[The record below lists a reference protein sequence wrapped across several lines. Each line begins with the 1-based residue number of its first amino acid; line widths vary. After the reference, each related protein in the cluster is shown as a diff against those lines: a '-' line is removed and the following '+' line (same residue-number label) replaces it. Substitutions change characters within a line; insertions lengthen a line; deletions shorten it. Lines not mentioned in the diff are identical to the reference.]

1 MKLTITKRILLG
13 FGLIIA
19 IFVSLSFY
27 AQKGMNDIEVSYQG
41 LVLRSAPLVF
51 EIKDLAMVAEK
62 QQMLIQDYTFTGNKA
77 SLEAYQ
83 ANTKKAND
91 LLASLGK
98 KMITPEGKEYV
109 KKLTSEI
116 RKDEEVSAKIMQMM
130 QQGQVAPAQAYYR
143 ANEKTYATT
152 TALTTEV
159 SAFLIDRMQ
168 LRVTQ
173 NNEKVRGI
181 EKTYLLVMLLGI
193 VAAAVAGVYTARNI
207 TKPLAVVVER
217 ANLVAAGDLSG
228 AAIENNRSDEIGE
241 LLTAMNVMEKNL
253 VDIVQNISEASELVA
268 ASSEELSANAEH
280 SAGAAMRIAEA
291 SVSVAD
297 LNRQQLNSFDASV
310 ATVDGMIE
318 NIEEV
323 VQVVDNL
330 AGKSK
335 ETAQAAMVGQ
345 TAVVEA
351 TTQMNS
357 INQSVSESTR
367 VISVLND
374 SSQKVGE
381 IVDVIS
387 AIASQT
393 NLLALNAAIEAA
405 RAGEAGRGFAVVAE
419 EVRKLAEQSQAAA
432 LEISGIIERIQQET
446 MQATQIMQTGN
457 QEVAKGTRVIGDMG
471 ERFTG
476 ILGMVENLDREF
488 VHITKS
494 MRGLSSLAGTVS
506 ESVDGVKQLA
516 DKVNKNTHNISSTTQ
531 EQSAAVEEIA
541 SASTA
546 LTNLA
551 CRLQE
556 TVSRIKL

>member
-1 MKLTITKRILLG
+1 MG
-13 FGLIIA
+13 FALIIA
-19 IFVSLSFY
+19 IFVGLSFY
-27 AQKGMNDIEVSYQG
+27 AQKGMNDIETSYQG
-41 LVLRSAPLVF
+41 LVFRSAPLVF
-51 EIKDLAMVAEK
+51 EIKDLAALAEK
-62 QQMLIQDYTFTGNKA
+62 QQMLIQDYTFSGNKS
-77 SLEAYQ
+77 SLDLYQ
-83 ANTKKAND
+83 ANTKKANE
-91 LLASLGK
+91 LLVSLGK
-98 KMITPEGKEYV
+98 KMTTPEGKDYV
-109 KKLTSEI
+109 KKAIAEI
-116 RKDEEVSAKIMQMM
+116 RKDEEVSAKIVQMI
-130 QQGQVAPAQAYYR
+130 QQGQVVPAQAFYR

-152 TALTTEV
+152 TALTTEI
-159 SAFLIDRMQ
+159 SDFLIDRMG

-173 NNEKVRGI
+173 NNEKVRSI
-181 EKTYLLVMLLGI
+181 ETTYLIVMLLGI
-193 VAAAVAGVYTARNI
+193 LAAALAGIYTARNI

-217 ANLVAAGDLSG
+217 ANLMAAGNLSG
-228 AAIENNRSDEIGE
+228 AEIINTRTDEIGE
-241 LLTAMNVMEKNL
+241 LLTAMNIMEKNL

-297 LNRQQLNSFDASV
+297 LNRKQLDSFDSSV

-318 NIEEV
+318 NISEV

-345 TAVVEA
+345 TAVSEA
-351 TTQMNS
+351 TDQMNS

-367 VISVLND
+367 VISVLNG

-381 IVDVIS
+381 IVNVIS

-446 MQATQIMQTGN
+446 RQATQIMQTGN
-457 QEVAKGTRVIGDMG
+457 LEVAKGTQVIGAMG

-476 ILGMVENLDREF
+476 ILVMVENLDHEF
-488 VHITKS
+488 VHITQS
-494 MRGLSSLAGTVS
+494 MRGLSTLAGTVS

-516 DKVNKNTHNISSTTQ
+516 DQVNKNTHNISSTTQ

-556 TVSRIKL
+556 TVSRIQL